1 MENINAYKA
10 LAFFDLDGTLLNGQ
24 SQLDPDVIDAIHEI
38 RRNGVLPFIATG
50 RGHFELDNIM
60 AATGITGA
68 VAMNGQYIVLDGQTI
83 YKDPISIEN
92 IEKLHTLAIEQ
103 DEALAFY
110 GKEGYWVD
118 RHTDFVRQAYA
129 YTHMPLPEIDPEG
142 YKSEEVNMLL
152 LLTDKLSQ
160 VDYYKAQMPELNFF
174 MNAPTSIDI
183 TNISTNK
190 GTGIT
195 HVKDVLNFKGE
206 TYAFGDGRN
215 DLHLLAAADHGTA
228 MGNAVPEL
236 KEIADFISSKNT
248 ENGIVNAF
256 KHWNFI

>member
-1 MENINAYKA
+1 
-10 LAFFDLDGTLLNGQ
+10 
-24 SQLDPDVIDAIHEI
+24 
-38 RRNGVLPFIATG
+38 
-50 RGHFELDNIM
+50 M

-195 HVKDVLNFKGE
+195 HVKDVLNFKGKPMLLVMDE
-206 TYAFGDGRN
+206 IL
-215 DLHLLAAADHGTA
+215 LHLLAAADHGTA

-248 ENGIVNAF
+248 EKGIVNAF